1 MIIYHTVPEI
11 WHVMDVQSNLYKT
24 TTLGT
29 TQKWLSWSG
38 GLIRHLHKKDHNPN
52 LVVLGRLLV
61 FILTVNVL

>member
-38 GLIRHLHKKDHNPN
+38 GLIRQLHKKTIIQIWSF
-52 LVVLGRLLV
+52 LAGY
-61 FILTVNVL
+61 